1 MLEIHPNGHT
11 VIDFSDDEYFYLH
24 KYVYERLANSKILEK
39 NGLYFK
45 KFEHDPEIIAKDPQP
60 SFEIVEKKTNTL
72 LFSFTFWKHRIGKFL
87 IEKRRFE
94 YEFIAT
100 RYTDRKHDHPSKREA
115 DQLYFIGEDVDE
127 RDLDDTKLNNG
138 IDEFPKIL
146 RKSIESFI
154 EYCIGKKLKHLSLEE
169 AKELYQKSSF
179 GRTRCI

>member
-1 MLEIHPNGHT
+1 M
-11 VIDFSDDEYFYLH
+11 
-24 KYVYERLANSKILEK
+24 
-39 NGLYFK
+39 
-45 KFEHDPEIIAKDPQP
+45 
-60 SFEIVEKKTNTL
+60 
-72 LFSFTFWKHRIGKFL
+72 
-87 IEKRRFE
+87 
-94 YEFIAT
+94 FIAT

-179 GRTRCI
+179 GRPRCI

>member
-100 RYTDRKHDHPSKREA
+100 RYTDRNYDHPSKRERYNV
-115 DQLYFIGEDVDE
+115 YFIGEDDYE
-127 RDLDDTKLNNG
+127 RLADDTKLDNG